1 MFISRNFI
9 LILQKNISMKWG
21 KGEGVLF
28 IEVWMLSSLLSA
40 FRGIKCY
47 PLASQIYAA
56 LEEKKHFLVVQL

>member
-1 MFISRNFI
+1 
-9 LILQKNISMKWG
+9 MKWG